1 MAGHKIEDLIKKS
14 LRYKKLQEASA
25 PKKEQ
30 ITLRQYIDNPSGKG
44 TDYLA
49 NRGAIK
55 QALNLTFIKLLRESR
70 KAFSATPY
78 IYDNGDLLYHVKV
91 PSEFYKTNGI
101 TYDVLFLLEHSSARR
116 ALRNITIF
124 SNCPSFVYT
133 YCYVYNKKG
142 LLIDDFKDKL
152 PDIALNTAP
161 VIRNPIESMGYEKS
175 TYIAARY
182 LMDGFCLNDTYVN
195 RYAKRMTDA
204 NQSKLEKLIADPETL
219 VAIYQH
225 AAYQQRKTHRKP
237 LDTNTKA
244 ARDAMV
250 QKHRAKSKKEANGRI
265 FARPARSKI
274 TARKA
279 KKSLLNN

>member
-1 MAGHKIEDLIKKS
+1 MAGYKIEDLIEKS
-14 LRYKKLQEASA
+14 LRYKKLQEASK
-25 PKKEQ
+25 PDKEE

-44 TDYLA
+44 SAYLA

-55 QALNLTFIKLLRESR
+55 QGLNLTFIKLLRESR

-91 PSEFYKTNGI
+91 PSEFYKDNGI

-116 ALRNITIF
+116 AQRNITLF

-152 PDIALNTAP
+152 PDMALNTAP
-161 VIRNPIESMGYEKS
+161 SVRNPIESMGYEKS

-195 RYAKRMTDA
+195 RYAKRMTDDV
-204 NQSKLEKLIADPETL
+204 QTKLENRLADPETL

-225 AAYQQRKTHRKP
+225 AKYQQSKTHRKP

-244 ARDAMV
+244 SRDAML
-250 QKHRAKSKKEANGRI
+250 QKHKAKSRREAAGKI

>member
-44 TDYLA
+44 TAYLA

-91 PSEFYKTNGI
+91 PSEFYKTIGI

>member
-1 MAGHKIEDLIKKS
+1 MAGYKIEDLIKKS
-14 LRYKKLQEASA
+14 LKYKKLQEASQ
-25 PKKEQ
+25 PDKEK

-44 TDYLA
+44 SAYLA

-55 QALNLTFIKLLRESR
+55 QGLNLTFIKLLRESR

-116 ALRNITIF
+116 AQRNITLF

-142 LLIDDFKDKL
+142 LLIDDFKEKL

-161 VIRNPIESMGYEKS
+161 VVRNPIESMGYEKS

-182 LMDGFCLNDTYVN
+182 LVDGFCLNDTYVN
-195 RYAKRMTDA
+195 RYAKRMTSA
-204 NQSKLEKLIADPETL
+204 NETKLEKAIADPETL

-237 LDTNTKA
+237 LDVNTKA
-244 ARDAMV
+244 KRDEMV
-250 QKHRAKSKKEANGRI
+250 QKHRAKSRREATGKI
-265 FARPARSKI
+265 FARPSRSKI

-279 KKSLLNN
+279 KKSLLND

>member
-44 TDYLA
+44 TAYLA

-204 NQSKLEKLIADPETL
+204 NQNKLEKLIADPETL

>member
-44 TDYLA
+44 TAYLA

-204 NQSKLEKLIADPETL
+204 NQTKLEKLIADPETL

-250 QKHRAKSKKEANGRI
+250 QKHRAKSKKEASGRI